1 MKRNNFLKLAASWSE
16 VKELI
21 KETNVELTDDD
32 LNYQEGKEEEFLQE
46 LGKKTN
52 KSPDDVK
59 AWIESISSNKGKA
72 S

>member
-52 KSPDDVK
+52 KSPDEVK